1 MKILY
6 NAVVEENDK
15 LKKQKQELL
24 EFIDSVQ
31 VTLSHLLQDGDI
43 TENGLNSAEN
53 LLQYT
58 EELQE
63 KYRSKNEK
71 Y

>member
-31 VTLSHLLQDGDI
+31 VALSHLLQDGNI
-43 TENGLNSAEN
+43 TESGLTSAEN

-58 EELQE
+58 DELQE